1 MLARALFQC
10 VISLIVCQMVN
21 FQSDYNLSNST
32 GLSSDN
38 NPARSPARL
47 NTAMSEARLAI
58 ASQDDVLSL
67 ARIIEL
73 AAASSS
79 GLEQADAVLLSS
91 LDECSRI
98 LGTTALYAEHASE
111 VLRLRTVLQALTG
124 RSYSSTHLPV
134 ARELLLQFVQLI
146 ATALRHASDTEL
158 APLCSMAAAALDG
171 SRPIYHSA
179 PGSSGEQQQQDNTFR
194 QSLAFTCWV
203 DALFTEPTTG
213 LRRWRRAQVST
224 Y

>member
-1 MLARALFQC
+1 
-10 VISLIVCQMVN
+10 
-21 FQSDYNLSNST
+21 
-32 GLSSDN
+32 
-38 NPARSPARL
+38 
-47 NTAMSEARLAI
+47 MSEARLAI

-79 GLEQADAVLLSS
+79 GLEEADAVLLSS
-91 LDECSRI
+91 LDECKRI
-98 LGTTALYAEHASE
+98 LDTTALYAEHATE
-111 VLRLRTVLQALTG
+111 VLRLRPVLQALSG

-158 APLCSMAAAALDG
+158 APLCSMTAAALDG
-171 SRPIYHSA
+171 SRPIYHSE
-179 PGSSGEQQQQDNTFR
+179 PDSSDKQQQADAFR
-194 QSLAFTCWV
+194 QSLAFTSWV

-213 LRRWRRAQVST
+213 LRRWRRAQVRLCWLIYAYRYIYRHWNLEPQLPALLPNSVCQRQT
-224 Y
+224 DIHC

>member
-1 MLARALFQC
+1 
-10 VISLIVCQMVN
+10 
-21 FQSDYNLSNST
+21 
-32 GLSSDN
+32 
-38 NPARSPARL
+38 
-47 NTAMSEARLAI
+47 MSEARLAI

-79 GLEQADAVLLSS
+79 GLEEADAVLLSS

-98 LGTTALYAEHASE
+98 LDTTALYAEHTSE
-111 VLRLRTVLQALTG
+111 VLRLRTVLQALAG

-179 PGSSGEQQQQDNTFR
+179 PGSSGEQQQDDKFR
-194 QSLAFTCWV
+194 ESLAFTCWV

-224 Y
+224 C